1 MRDYVIFT
9 DSCCDL
15 TAQMADQLG
24 LVVVPLSLIMADKEY
39 RNYLDG
45 REITPKEFYACIR
58 GGSMPT
64 TSAISVGTFEEYM
77 RPILA
82 EGKDILYL
90 AFSSGLS
97 TTYQSACIAAESLRS
112 EFPDATIHVVDTLA
126 ASMGQG
132 LLVYLCAQQKK
143 EGKTIEEV
151 RDYAENI
158 KLNICHWVTVDDLN
172 HLKRGGRV
180 SAATALFG
188 TMLTIKPIIHVD
200 NEGHLINVGKARG
213 RKVSLMTLADE
224 MEKRAI
230 DPAGQIIFIS
240 HGDCEE
246 DVNLLADELRS
257 RFGIREVVVNYVG
270 PVIGAHTGAGV
281 VALFFVGTER

>member
-1 MRDYVIFT
+1 MREYVIMT

-15 TAQMADQLG
+15 TEQLANELG
-24 LVVVPLSLIMADKEY
+24 IVVLPLTLLMDGQEY
-39 RNYLDG
+39 HNYLDG
-45 REITPKEFYACIR
+45 REIAPKDFYNRIR
-58 GGSMPT
+58 SGSMPT
-64 TSAISVGTFEEYM
+64 TSAVNVGEFEEAM

-82 EGKDILYL
+82 AGKDLIYL

-97 TTYQSACIAAESLRS
+97 TTYQSACIAAEGLRS
-112 EFPDATIHVVDTLA
+112 EFPDAKLHVVDTLA

-143 EGKTIEEV
+143 AGKTVDEL
-151 RDYAENI
+151 RDYAEEI
-158 KLNICHWVTVDDLN
+158 KLQICHWVTVDDLN

-200 NEGHLINVGKARG
+200 NDGHLINVAKARG

-230 DPAGQIIFIS
+230 DPANQTIFIS

-246 DVNLLADELRS
+246 DVNLLADELRK
-257 RFGIREVVVNYVG
+257 RFGVKEIVVNYVG